1 MGGGDCQLSSRMIG
15 CQGPSPRGRGRRLR
29 LLPSP
34 IAVGTIPAWAG
45 ETMRL
50 AIRASPKRDH
60 PRVGG
65 GDTNWSMSIW
75 CLRGPSPRGRGRPSL
90 RSQQGDNL
98 GTIPA
103 WAGETHQASRF
114 QASCRDHPRVGGGD
128 QQRQVMALTRDHPR
142 VGGGDA
148 TVDCRTGTGGDHPRV
163 GGGDSVSIQMTKAI
177 RGPSPRGRGRLRDS
191 RPWRSH

>member
-1 MGGGDCQLSSRMIG
+1 MPRTIPAWAGETPSVASIAYRCGDYPRVGGGDDEAGHTRFTEA
-15 CQGPSPRGRGRRLR
+15 GPSPRGRGRHQLVNVH
-29 LLPSP
+29 LVLEGS
-34 IAVGTIPAWAG
+34 IPAWAG
-45 ETMRL
+45 ET
-50 AIRASPKRDH
+50 
-60 PRVGG
+60 
-65 GDTNWSMSIW
+65 
-75 CLRGPSPRGRGRPSL
+75 SL

-148 TVDCRTGTGGDHPRV
+148 TVDCRTGTEGTIPAWAGETLFPYR
-163 GGGDSVSIQMTKAI
+163 
-177 RGPSPRGRGRLRDS
+177 
-191 RPWRSH
+191 